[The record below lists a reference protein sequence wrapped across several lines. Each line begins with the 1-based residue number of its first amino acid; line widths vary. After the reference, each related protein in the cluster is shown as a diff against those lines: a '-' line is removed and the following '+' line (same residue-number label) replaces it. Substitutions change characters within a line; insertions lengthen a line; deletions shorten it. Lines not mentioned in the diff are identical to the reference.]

1 MVMAIFFWNFSGILR
16 AAVLENSRI
25 RWLSNFFL
33 FQANLPS
40 VQENT
45 KKTIEESHIQIILKL
60 LKDTEGSEYDE
71 SMQTFRLFNKLLL
84 YSLCTAENE
93 SKVLKVIMSADILHQ
108 NINEEENLEHVKD
121 FQKTFVESVAIQ
133 IA

>member
-1 MVMAIFFWNFSGILR
+1 MKGI
-16 AAVLENSRI
+16 
-25 RWLSNFFL
+25 
-33 FQANLPS
+33 
-40 VQENT
+40 
-45 KKTIEESHIQIILKL
+45 
-60 LKDTEGSEYDE
+60 EGSEYDE

-93 SKVLKVIMSADILHQ
+93 SEILKMIMSADILHQ

>member
-1 MVMAIFFWNFSGILR
+1 MKGI
-16 AAVLENSRI
+16 
-25 RWLSNFFL
+25 
-33 FQANLPS
+33 
-40 VQENT
+40 
-45 KKTIEESHIQIILKL
+45 
-60 LKDTEGSEYDE
+60 EGSEYDE
-71 SMQTFRLFNKLLL
+71 FMQTFPLFNKLLL

-93 SKVLKVIMSADILHQ
+93 SEILKVIMSADILHQ

>member
-1 MVMAIFFWNFSGILR
+1 MKGI
-16 AAVLENSRI
+16 
-25 RWLSNFFL
+25 
-33 FQANLPS
+33 
-40 VQENT
+40 
-45 KKTIEESHIQIILKL
+45 
-60 LKDTEGSEYDE
+60 EGSEYDE
-71 SMQTFRLFNKLLL
+71 SIQTFPLFNKLLL

-93 SKVLKVIMSADILHQ
+93 SEILKVIMSADILHQ

>member
-1 MVMAIFFWNFSGILR
+1 MKGI
-16 AAVLENSRI
+16 
-25 RWLSNFFL
+25 
-33 FQANLPS
+33 
-40 VQENT
+40 
-45 KKTIEESHIQIILKL
+45 
-60 LKDTEGSEYDE
+60 EGSEYDE
-71 SMQTFRLFNKLLL
+71 FMQTFRLFNKLLL

-93 SKVLKVIMSADILHQ
+93 SEILKMIMSADILHQ

>member
-1 MVMAIFFWNFSGILR
+1 MKGI
-16 AAVLENSRI
+16 
-25 RWLSNFFL
+25 
-33 FQANLPS
+33 
-40 VQENT
+40 
-45 KKTIEESHIQIILKL
+45 
-60 LKDTEGSEYDE
+60 EGSAYDE

-93 SKVLKVIMSADILHQ
+93 SEILKMIMSADILHQ

>member
-1 MVMAIFFWNFSGILR
+1 MKGI
-16 AAVLENSRI
+16 
-25 RWLSNFFL
+25 
-33 FQANLPS
+33 
-40 VQENT
+40 
-45 KKTIEESHIQIILKL
+45 
-60 LKDTEGSEYDE
+60 EGSEYDE
-71 SMQTFRLFNKLLL
+71 FMQTFRLFNKLLL

-93 SKVLKVIMSADILHQ
+93 SEILKMIMSADIPHQ

>member
-1 MVMAIFFWNFSGILR
+1 MAF
-16 AAVLENSRI
+16 
-25 RWLSNFFL
+25 NFFF

-45 KKTIEESHIQIILKL
+45 KKTIIESHIQILVKL
-60 LKDTEGSEYDE
+60 LKGIDGSDSDE
-71 SMQTFRLFNKLLL
+71 SMPTFRLFNKLLL

-93 SKVLKVIMSADILHQ
+93 SEILKMIMSADILHQ
-108 NINEEENLEHVKD
+108 NINEEENLKDVKD
-121 FQKTFVESVAIQ
+121 FQKTFVESFAIQ

>member
-1 MVMAIFFWNFSGILR
+1 MKGI
-16 AAVLENSRI
+16 
-25 RWLSNFFL
+25 
-33 FQANLPS
+33 
-40 VQENT
+40 
-45 KKTIEESHIQIILKL
+45 
-60 LKDTEGSEYDE
+60 EGSEYDE
-71 SMQTFRLFNKLLL
+71 FMQTFRLFNKLLL

-93 SKVLKVIMSADILHQ
+93 SEILKVIMSADILHQ